1 MLVIRKE
8 QMEALRLDYI
18 RRVMV
23 PLMIGR
29 LRKAKILEDKASE
42 IEQDEEEY
50 EDIDEDLDEDLY
62 VDEEDIYDEEMSQ
75 EEIEEAVFS
84 DIRQAM
90 NYGIS
95 SEDGILQ
102 FVSYRFLLSS
112 DWQEFPGI
120 RTALAR
126 KGISEEERLATVH
139 SVLSKSN

>member
-50 EDIDEDLDEDLY
+50 EDIDEDLDEDPY
-62 VDEEDIYDEEMSQ
+62 IDEEDIYEEEMSQ

-112 DWQEFPGI
+112 DWQEFPGV

-139 SVLSKSN
+139 SALSKSN

>member
-50 EDIDEDLDEDLY
+50 EDIDEDLDEDPY
-62 VDEEDIYDEEMSQ
+62 IDEEDIYEEEMSQ